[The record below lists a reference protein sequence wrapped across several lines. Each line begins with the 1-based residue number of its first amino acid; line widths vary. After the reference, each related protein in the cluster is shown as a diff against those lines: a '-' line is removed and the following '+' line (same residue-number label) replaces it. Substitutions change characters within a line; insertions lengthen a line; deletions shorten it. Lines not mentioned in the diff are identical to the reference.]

1 GESDKRRIGPR
12 IQFAYSGLFYGAI
25 AYSFAKPF
33 FNTSSSSEGESQ
45 KAALG
50 MLLEKD
56 WGIWIV
62 WILAIGM
69 AGNAVWRFYLGISGI
84 FMIQIDENPDSKNE
98 YKLVKRSGRYGYVA
112 RGVVFGVRSEEHTS
126 ELQSRENLVC
136 RLLLE
141 RKQIPF

>member
-1 GESDKRRIGPR
+1 MMGILAALVAFNLGGDVKDTAGIAEYLYDLPRGVVLASIVSLGLLSHGLWRIYESAIDPHGESDKRRIGPR

-56 WGIWIV
+56 WGI
-62 WILAIGM
+62 
-69 AGNAVWRFYLGISGI
+69 
-84 FMIQIDENPDSKNE
+84 
-98 YKLVKRSGRYGYVA
+98 
-112 RGVVFGVRSEEHTS
+112 
-126 ELQSRENLVC
+126 
-136 RLLLE
+136 
-141 RKQIPF
+141 